1 MHESDS
7 KGLGKSTKSTQEQI
21 NTSVYSEEVAD
32 DVCGPGEKKRTLNR
46 ADDYKEEGE
55 GGK

>member
-7 KGLGKSTKSTQEQI
+7 KGLGKSTKSTQVQI

-32 DVCGPGEKKRTLNR
+32 DVCGPSEKKE
-46 ADDYKEEGE
+46 DFE
-55 GGK
+55 